1 MFLLN
6 LPVDVK
12 EQAAIE
18 RRRREEKERLSRIFN
33 DKYRTIGVRFTRTVC
48 DLAGECKRFRSIRQ
62 VSKSKFKNGNG
73 SKN

>member
-6 LPVDVK
+6 LPIDIK

-33 DKYRTIGVRFTRTVC
+33 VKYRTIGVKLKYLILSIKIISKY
-48 DLAGECKRFRSIRQ
+48 DLD
-62 VSKSKFKNGNG
+62 
-73 SKN
+73 

>member
-6 LPVDVK
+6 LPVDTR

-33 DKYRTIGVRFTRTVC
+33 VKYRTIGVDYLEINSDQC
-48 DLAGECKRFRSIRQ
+48 
-62 VSKSKFKNGNG
+62 
-73 SKN
+73 